1 MSDIYIIS
9 DTHFYHDKD
18 FIWQKRG
25 FNSVSEMNE
34 ALISNWNSVVQYNDI
49 VYHLGDFCVGT
60 TNINDIEHIMNALRG
75 KIRLVVGNHD
85 TETRLNIYKDFPIF
99 EDVQYGYSLKINK
112 KIHFLL
118 THYPTLTGN
127 PGDYHKLYSIH
138 GHTHSPNKF
147 CEYDL
152 MYNTSCEAI
161 NCTPISIE
169 QIVYEIGQKRII

>member
-9 DTHFYHDKD
+9 DTHFFHNRD
-18 FIWQKRG
+18 FIWGKRN
-25 FNSVSEMNE
+25 FSSVEEMNKE
-34 ALISNWNSVVQYNDI
+34 LISNWNSVVQYNDI

-60 TNINDIEHIMNALRG
+60 TDEDEIRSITNGLRG
-75 KIRLVVGNHD
+75 KIRLAIGNHD
-85 TETRLNIYKDFPIF
+85 TINRINIYKNIPIF
-99 EDVQYGYSLKINK
+99 EDIQYGYDLKISK
-112 KIHFLL
+112 RITFLL
-118 THYPTLTGN
+118 THYQTLTGN
-127 PGDYHKLYSIH
+127 PGDHHKVYSIH

-152 MYNTSCEAI
+152 MYNASCEAI